1 MAKKQKKEV
10 PCIHFGGE
18 EYCPDYKA
26 DKITCD
32 KCPKWLAEHPGKRVN
47 VVVPEVVDEKVG
59 KDIARREDA
68 AQRTVIKKAIG
79 RQVQVVQG
87 VELRSNFEKL
97 KLGAMVSEAVRQLKL
112 ENGASRGPTAAGGGA
127 LGWWDDVCPRDK
139 DGQPVIAYRTV
150 MQWKEA
156 AERLSEMMAVGGGKS
171 ESIMVTLSKN
181 PKKAVGKDAKILASA
196 EKLANGM
203 TMRQMLLWGGDAEP
217 DRRGGK
223 GRPKGTKADLSK
235 KPDSTDTIAAARAVW
250 SQVIVP
256 AEKTFPALESAVK
269 LLNAADVENAK
280 IILQNLM
287 DLLNEQEKALKPNVH

>member
-1 MAKKQKKEV
+1 MAKK
-10 PCIHFGGE
+10 
-18 EYCPDYKA
+18 A
-26 DKITCD
+26 
-32 KCPKWLAEHPGKRVN
+32 A
-47 VVVPEVVDEKVG
+47 VVVPEVVDDKVG

-150 MQWKEA
+150 MKWKEA
-156 AERLSEMMAVGGGKS
+156 AERLPALIGGAAGVRALPSDKVMG
-171 ESIMVTLSKN
+171 ILAKDPTKV
-181 PKKAVGKDAKILASA
+181 VGKDAKILASA

-203 TMRQMLLWGGDAEP
+203 TMRQMLLWGGDEQAKGRGRKPGSKANSSEVDTHIAKTAEEKAAAAEQEM
-217 DRRGGK
+217 REIVGTLGAFLTRGGK
-223 GRPKGTKADLSK
+223 INMLTAQAKSDFHTSLVDYA
-235 KPDSTDTIAAARAVW
+235 
-250 SQVIVP
+250 
-256 AEKTFPALESAVK
+256 K
-269 LLNAADVENAK
+269 LLE
-280 IILQNLM
+280 
-287 DLLNEQEKALKPNVH
+287 EQM